1 MDRRLFGLAAATA
14 VAVFASACDQAPPS
28 APQDGLAF
36 KPAPPPPAFPCAF
49 TGNPSLG
56 SAINAYF
63 TVAADKKQA
72 NDLATLMQD
81 GFGTT
86 SNYAGALDP
95 GYDLLSLLGQVSRRG
110 GGASPAA
117 GASVAQQAIQCM
129 INVNLALGPGQD
141 FFQWPTN
148 NQFDFASSL
157 NPALGGA
164 WYVRGKAGVDA
175 EQPAI
180 ANLAS
185 RNTTADPAGGNLSAL
200 SPPIFPTAYSWNQ
213 ILVQNQAQTATR
225 TLVYGE
231 PTTSGYDWKLIPR
244 TVKFSPY
251 AVVALC
257 QGLRPVGQEFSSTE
271 LVHQHGVGVLGVPN
285 IGTLCGTT
293 PLPVA
298 TLDAQWGRF
307 ALIGQLAR
315 AANRFFAPQELAAAS
330 VLTGTGGSLC
340 CAKSSEFTAEDVPT
354 VQLDINSLTLGPTIK
369 VNTGRFG
376 LAIQVSTPPE
386 PVGGVK
392 VVLSVINNSGPTHI
406 NEITPDGITAGYTGC
421 DLTATVPGPNN
432 TTVPAAVPAEEIT
445 LGVVSSDPNTTEP
458 IKTIAS
464 WPGNLCIDKTGT
476 ASVIATAVSDGNSQ
490 AAKGQ
495 ITVGSTLVKG
505 Q

>member
-72 NDLATLMQD
+72 NDIATLMQD
-81 GFGTT
+81 GFAIN
-86 SNYAGALDP
+86 SYAGALDP

-110 GGASPAA
+110 GGASPGA

-129 INVNLALGPGQD
+129 INVNLALQPGQD

-200 SPPIFPTAYSWNQ
+200 SPPIFPTAYTWNQ

-257 QGLRPVGQEFSSTE
+257 QGLRPVGQEFPSSA
-271 LVHQHGVGVLGVPN
+271 LVHQQDVGFLGAPS

-298 TLDAQWGRF
+298 MLDAQWGRF

-315 AANRFFAPQELAAAS
+315 AANRFFAPQELAAAT

-340 CAKSSEFTAEDVPT
+340 CAKSSEFTAEDVAT
-354 VQLDINSLTLGPTIK
+354 VQLDVTTLTLGPTIK
-369 VNTGRFG
+369 VNTGRFA
-376 LAIQVSTPPE
+376 LAIKVSTPPE

-406 NEITPDGITAGYTGC
+406 NEVTPAGLDAHYAGC
-421 DLTATVPGPNN
+421 DLNATVTGPNN
-432 TTVPAAVPAEEIT
+432 TTVPAVVPAEEIT
-445 LGVVSSDPNTTEP
+445 LGVVSPDGSANQT
-458 IKTIAS
+458 TIAS

-476 ASVIATAVSDGNSQ
+476 ATVIASSVSDGNSQ

-495 ITVGSTLVKG
+495 ITVASTTVKG

>member
-28 APQDGLAF
+28 APQDGPAF
-36 KPAPPPPAFPCAF
+36 KPAPTVTFPCAF

-63 TVAADKKQA
+63 TVAADKKTA
-72 NDLATLMQD
+72 SDYATLMQD

-95 GYDLLSLLGQVSRRG
+95 GYDLLSFLGQVSRRG

-117 GASVAQQAIQCM
+117 GGSVAQQAIQCM

-141 FFQWPTN
+141 FFHWPTD

-157 NPALGGA
+157 NSALGGA
-164 WYVRGKAGVDA
+164 WYVRGKAAVDA

-180 ANLAS
+180 ANLATG
-185 RNTTADPAGGNLSAL
+185 NTTIDPAGGNLSAL
-200 SPPIFPTAYSWNQ
+200 NPPISPTAYTWNQ
-213 ILVQNQAQTATR
+213 ILGGTR

-244 TVKFSPY
+244 TVKFTPY

-257 QGLRPVGQEFSSTE
+257 QGLRPGGEFLSTE
-271 LVHQHGVGVLGVPN
+271 LVHQQDVGVLGAPN

-298 TLDAQWGRF
+298 MLDAQWGRF

-330 VLTGTGGSLC
+330 VATGTGGSLC

-354 VQLDINSLTLGPTIK
+354 VQLDVNSLTLGPTIK
-369 VNTGRFG
+369 VNTGRFA

-392 VVLSVINNSGPTHI
+392 VVLSIVNNSGPTHI
-406 NEITPDGITAGYTGC
+406 NEVTPAGITAGYKGC

-432 TTVPAAVPAEEIT
+432 TTVPAVVPAEEIT
-445 LGVVSSDPNTTEP
+445 LGVVSPDGSANQT
-458 IKTIAS
+458 TIAS

-476 ASVIATAVSDGNSQ
+476 ATLIASSVSDGNSQ

-495 ITVGSTLVKG
+495 ITVRSTTVKA

>member
-14 VAVFASACDQAPPS
+14 VAVFAGACDQAPPS
-28 APQDGLAF
+28 APQDGPAF
-36 KPAPPPPAFPCAF
+36 KPVPTVSVACAF

-56 SAINAYF
+56 NAINAYF
-63 TVAADKKQA
+63 TVAADKKTA
-72 NDLATLMQD
+72 NDYAALMQA

-86 SNYAGALDP
+86 SNYGGARDP
-95 GYDLLSLLGQVSRRG
+95 GYDLLSLLGKVSRQG
-110 GGASPAA
+110 TGASPAA
-117 GASVAQQAIQCM
+117 GGSVAQQAIQCM
-129 INVNLALGPGQD
+129 FNVGEALGAGQD
-141 FFQWPTN
+141 FFEWPSN

-164 WYVRGKAGVDA
+164 WYVRGKAAVDA

-185 RNTTADPAGGNLSAL
+185 RNTIADPAGGNLSAL

-257 QGLRPVGQEFSSTE
+257 QGLRPVGQQFLSTE
-271 LVHQHGVGVLGVPN
+271 LVHQQDVGVLGAPN
-285 IGTLCGTT
+285 IGTLCGTAP
-293 PLPVA
+293 PLA
-298 TLDAQWGRF
+298 MLDAQWGRF

-354 VQLDINSLTLGPTIK
+354 VQLDIVPNSLTLGPTIK

-376 LAIQVSTPPE
+376 LAIKVSTPPD

-392 VVLSVINNSGPTHI
+392 VVLSIVNNSGPTHI
-406 NEITPDGITAGYTGC
+406 NEVTPAGLVAHYPGC
-421 DLTATVPGPNN
+421 DLNATVPGPNN
-432 TTVPAAVPAEEIT
+432 TTVSAVVPAEEIT
-445 LGVVSSDPNTTEP
+445 LGVVSPDGSANQT
-458 IKTIAS
+458 TIAS

-476 ASVIATAVSDGNSQ
+476 ATVIASSVSDGNSQ

-495 ITVGSTLVKG
+495 ITVGSTTVKG